1 MAPDDALRGEI
12 VKRLRALHALKA
24 GALRMF
30 DPMLASV
37 SKARDNQGLAEVED
51 LLGRMHGNFSR
62 HREVTADHAGK
73 LAVRLEELG
82 AAPSRA
88 KAGAVGAGSAARA
101 YLGAIGGM
109 DFGASARDAFV
120 FEHLEISLAHL
131 LEQLAARAG
140 DEVTAATRTLHPS
153 RGRGHGGGHQ
163 PQLEQCPQPHTRD
176 QRPAGQP
183 AAREL
188 MHLPHGLSA

>member
-140 DEVTAATRTLHPS
+140 DEVTAPLARSIRAEDEDMAAVINRNWSNVLSLTLATSGLPVN
-153 RGRGHGGGHQ
+153 
-163 PQLEQCPQPHTRD
+163 
-176 QRPAGQP
+176 RPP
-183 AAREL
+183 E
-188 MHLPHGLSA
+188 S